1 MKRLT
6 PTRMSKTKE
15 DYVAVLDEQYSDF
28 KATVHEFASLTNK
41 DRGRGN
47 YISMERLAIN
57 AMNKTMGKIIQKFDP
72 VRFEVGY
79 NEWKKQ

>member
-1 MKRLT
+1 MKPLT
-6 PTRMSKTKE
+6 HTRMSKSKE
-15 DYVAVLDEQYSDF
+15 DYVVVLDEQYSDF
-28 KATVHEFASLTNK
+28 KATVHEFAYLTNK
-41 DRGRGN
+41 DKGRGK
-47 YISMERLAIN
+47 YISMERLALN